1 MHTLR
6 QLIRQTILSEARKA
20 KPPPGPLPPIV
31 TTPEYT
37 QVELPMIKTF
47 SGLEDETGEDVEQ
60 WLGSDL
66 FGSEEY
72 PGGIQRLSGWK
83 DPKDPYRKASVISMA
98 MDLAASADPE
108 QRAKGQRLLQK
119 LRSRMRPDDF
129 SRISYN
135 PDDTPRDY

>member
-1 MHTLR
+1 MDTLR
-6 QLIRQTILSEARKA
+6 LLIRHTILAEARKS
-20 KPPPGPLPPIV
+20 KLPPGPLPPIV

-47 SGLEDETGEDVEQ
+47 SDLEDETGEDIEQ

-83 DPKDPYRKASVISMA
+83 DPKDPYRKASAISMA
-98 MDLAASADPE
+98 MDLAASEDPI
-108 QRAKGQRLLQK
+108 QRKKGKSLLQK
-119 LRSRMRPDDF
+119 MRSRMRPDQF
-129 SRISYN
+129 SRLSYN
-135 PDDTPRDY
+135 PDDAPVDY